1 VELYVEERCQENIQ
15 DEEVIEEFF
24 GQLWVIDA
32 SPSRNLRVRP
42 TTPTQSAS
50 PTPTVTSSGSTGI

>member
-1 VELYVEERCQENIQ
+1 VEERCQENIR

-32 SPSRNLRVRP
+32 PPVANPAREM
-42 TTPTQSAS
+42 T
-50 PTPTVTSSGSTGI
+50 